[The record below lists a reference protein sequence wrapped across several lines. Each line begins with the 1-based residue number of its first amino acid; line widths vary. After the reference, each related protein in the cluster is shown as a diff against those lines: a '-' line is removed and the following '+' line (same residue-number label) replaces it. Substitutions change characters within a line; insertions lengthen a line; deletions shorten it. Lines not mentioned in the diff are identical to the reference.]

1 MASYGVPENP
11 DGTLPW
17 SWAEQRLVD
26 SRNYWVVTVDGDGA
40 PHAMPVWGL
49 WRRGED
55 QFWFSSAADSLKAKN
70 IASNPNVVVA
80 ADDTV
85 EVVSVEGVVTPAEDR
100 RDVAEE
106 YAAKYE
112 ADPEAQQELADFFLQ
127 GSVFRVTPVRAFG
140 LIERPDEFSERA
152 TRWVW

>member
-1 MASYGVPENP
+1 MAGYGVPEDP
-11 DGTLPW
+11 EGTLPW

-49 WRRGED
+49 WHRGED
-55 QFWFSSAADSLKAKN
+55 QFWFSSAADSLKARN

-85 EVVSVEGVVTPAEDR
+85 EVVSVEGVATPAEGR

-106 YAAKYE
+106 YSTKYE
-112 ADPEAQQELADFFLQ
+112 TDPKAQEELADFFLR

-140 LIERPDEFSERA
+140 MIERPDEFSERA

>member
-1 MASYGVPENP
+1 MASYGVPEDP

-55 QFWFSSAADSLKAKN
+55 QFWFSSAADSLKASN

-85 EVVSVEGVVTPAEDR
+85 EVVSVEGVATPAEDR

-112 ADPEAQQELADFFLQ
+112 TDPEAQEELADFFLQ

-140 LIERPDEFSERA
+140 VIERPDEFSERA